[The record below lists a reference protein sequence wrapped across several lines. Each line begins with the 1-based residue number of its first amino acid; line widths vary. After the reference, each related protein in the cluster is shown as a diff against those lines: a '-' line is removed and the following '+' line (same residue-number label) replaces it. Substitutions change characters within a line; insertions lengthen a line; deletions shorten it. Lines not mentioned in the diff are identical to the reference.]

1 MKKSSAIILSA
12 LAVLFV
18 SCAKDNLREKD
29 EPSKPQVALVPM
41 TFSAGTPSTRTAIA
55 TNGKSINWVAED
67 KIAVFDDKVG
77 DALEFTLEGEGGST
91 SASFTGSVPEGST
104 EYYAVYPYTSGAYC
118 SEGDIVGLSI
128 SADQTS
134 TAANISAGIMAAKAD
149 ASNKFAFKNATAL
162 LKFNITATDIAK
174 VVITGAGNEK
184 IAGDVELTVDETAAL
199 LDETKLT
206 ETSITVGDGSTALS
220 AGDYY
225 VVIAPKDNLSGLK
238 FTFTSTDGLTAE
250 LSGGKVTIAAG
261 DLINLGTLAPKF
273 SYDLTV
279 AQLLEKISA
288 SADIT
293 KFNVTGVVSYSE
305 TQGTVFARGTVLL
318 QDNVDEPNTGIAIY
332 NGDTD
337 TGLYKS
343 EDIKVGNKVKIS
355 LANATAS
362 AATDNYG
369 LQLSGV
375 TSSDVAEVISTGNE
389 IVKATAAV
397 SALSSYKAQ
406 YVQIANATPSVSGY
420 MNSKTT
426 TYTFKSGTESINVY
440 VKSASWKGA
449 DLYMDNTMIGTLYG
463 FVAYFKTAWQIC
475 PAYADDVKE
484 FVSTTPQII
493 SISATELKWNATE
506 YGSTN
511 AKTVTVNGQY
521 LTSENL
527 SAALSNDTNF
537 TSTLT
542 VAEDGNSATVSIY
555 PKAENT
561 STTES
566 LTATL
571 TITLGETVKT
581 VALTQGKSGEA
592 TTVTVVSTF
601 NGYTNGTSSATFKTS
616 ETNGLTWTSSITVTS
631 NETSSLARGLSFGKA
646 LGKFTI
652 TGTGVNTGVKKISM
666 VVSTNGTASTN
677 TISVTVGGVSL
688 GSEVK
693 LAKANNQTITF
704 SSETVL
710 SKGDIVISVNDA
722 NKSVYFKSITI
733 NPAE

>member
-1 MKKSSAIILSA
+1 MKKSNAIILSA
-12 LAVLFV
+12 LAVLSV

-55 TNGKSINWVAED
+55 TNGKSVNWTADD
-67 KIAVFDDKVG
+67 KIAVFDNKVG
-77 DALEFTLEGEGGST
+77 DALEFKLAGEGGST
-91 SASFTGSVPEGST
+91 SATFTGSVPEGST

-305 TQGTVFARGTVLL
+305 TQGTVFSRGTVLI

-332 NGDTD
+332 NNNST

-343 EDIKVGNKVKIS
+343 DDIKVGNKVKIS

-362 AATDNYG
+362 ATTDDYG

-375 TSSDVAEVISTGNE
+375 TSSDVVEVVSTDNE
-389 IVKATAAV
+389 IVKATATA
-397 SALSSYKAQ
+397 ATLSSYKAQ
-406 YVQIANATPSVSGY
+406 YVQVANVSPSFTGY
-420 MNSKTT
+420 MNTANT
-426 TYTFKSGTESINVY
+426 TYTFKSGSESVNVFI
-440 VKSASWKGA
+440 KSASWAGA
-449 DLYMDNTMIGTLYG
+449 DLLMSESMAGTFYG
-463 FVAYFKTAWQIC
+463 FVNYYKKVWQIT
-475 PAYADDVKE
+475 PAYADDVKA
-484 FVSTTPQII
+484 FVDTTPTILT
-493 SISATELKWNATE
+493 ISATEMKWNSTE
-506 YGSTN
+506 YGSEN
-511 AKTVTVNGQY
+511 AKTVSLTGQY
-521 LTSENL
+521 MTAL
-527 SAALSNDTNF
+527 SATLSDDTNF
-537 TSTLT
+537 TSSLT

-581 VALTQGKSGEA
+581 IALTQGKSGEV

-601 NGYTNGTSSATFKTS
+601 NDYTNGTSSATFKTS

-666 VVSTNGTASTN
+666 VVSTNGTASKN

-693 LAKANNQTITF
+693 LAKENNQTITF